1 MKSFNA
7 LQRIFTANLL
17 STGRQWRKV
26 VDLVLSSHGISEA
39 SAAPLLWIGRLGG
52 GVRQV
57 VLANYVGIEGPSLV
71 RLLDQLESL
80 GLVVRKD
87 DPTDRRAKGLW
98 LTAEGE
104 ALAARMEE
112 TLDELRGRIL
122 ANVDKAD
129 IEAAIRVLQA
139 FEDFEAP
146 KASGTNQQREEAL

>member
-1 MKSFNA
+1 MKSFNV

-17 STGRQWRKV
+17 STGRQWRRV

-71 RLLDQLESL
+71 RLLDQLEGL

-104 ALAARMEE
+104 ALATRMEE
-112 TLDELRGRIL
+112 TLDELRGKIL

>member
-17 STGRQWRKV
+17 TTGRQWRRV

-71 RLLDQLESL
+71 RLLDQLEGL

>member
-17 STGRQWRKV
+17 TTGRQWRKV

-71 RLLDQLESL
+71 RLLDQLEGL

-146 KASGTNQQREEAL
+146 KASGTNQQREDAL

>member
-1 MKSFNA
+1 
-7 LQRIFTANLL
+7 
-17 STGRQWRKV
+17 
-26 VDLVLSSHGISEA
+26 
-39 SAAPLLWIGRLGG
+39 
-52 GVRQV
+52 
-57 VLANYVGIEGPSLV
+57 LV
-71 RLLDQLESL
+71 RLLDQLEGL

-104 ALAARMEE
+104 ALATRMEE
-112 TLDELRGRIL
+112 TLDELRGKIL

>member
-1 MKSFNA
+1 MKSFSA

-71 RLLDQLESL
+71 RLLDQLEGL

-122 ANVDKAD
+122 ANVAKAD

-146 KASGTNQQREEAL
+146 KATGANQQREDAL